1 MKGLRALIRFLQENV
16 TLLKGAAPETLQKLL
31 DAEGSRRLEYEKGA
45 LLCRSGAPLDGLL
58 VLLSGRAEVRKGSLL
73 LRDLSAGDVT
83 GVSVLFGGD
92 SHMETDVA
100 ASGRMSVLFLPREAV
115 EKAILADPVLTER
128 YIRFLSSRIRFLNGV
143 IGRFSGS
150 RVTERTA
157 HYLLEQAGEK
167 GLRFEFAPS
176 RAAREL
182 DVGRASVYRA
192 LDDLQREGCIEKEG
206 RQILLKDPDRLRSML
221 V

>member
-1 MKGLRALIRFLQENV
+1 MIRFLQENV
-16 TLLKGAAPETLQKLL
+16 TLLKGASPETLRRLL
-31 DAEGSRRLEYEKGA
+31 DAKGSRRLAYEKGGA
-45 LLCRSGAPLDGLL
+45 LCRRGEPLDGLL
-58 VLLSGRAEVRKGSLL
+58 ILLRGRAEVRRGSML
-73 LRDLSAGDVT
+73 LRELSAGDVT

-92 SHMETDVA
+92 SRMETDVA
-100 ASGRMSVLFLPREAV
+100 ASGRMSVFFLPREAV